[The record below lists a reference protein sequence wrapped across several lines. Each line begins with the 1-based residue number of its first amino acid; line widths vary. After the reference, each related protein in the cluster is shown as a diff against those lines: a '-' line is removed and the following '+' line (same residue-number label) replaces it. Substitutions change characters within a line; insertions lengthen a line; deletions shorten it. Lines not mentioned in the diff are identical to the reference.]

1 MRAVHPNLHQLHPYK
16 FPYLEKWLLAAE
28 LGTVTLATVNGLL
41 QYCLL
46 GVKGGAG
53 TRETAPFVIAHV
65 IWSQEPRME
74 SRLARVL
81 AGNLYLG

>member
-1 MRAVHPNLHQLHPYK
+1 M
-16 FPYLEKWLLAAE
+16 AE
-28 LGTVTLATVNGLL
+28 LGTVMLATANGLL

-53 TRETAPFVIAHV
+53 TGEMVPFVMAHV

-81 AGNLYLG
+81 AGNSYLG